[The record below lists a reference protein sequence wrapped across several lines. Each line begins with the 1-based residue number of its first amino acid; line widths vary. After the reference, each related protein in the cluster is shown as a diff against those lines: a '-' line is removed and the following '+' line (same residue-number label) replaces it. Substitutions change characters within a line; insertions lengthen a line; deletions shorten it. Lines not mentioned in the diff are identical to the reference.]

1 MSSSSTKPEAPPL
14 PARIVVGRLVRP
26 HGVRGEL
33 VVEPLSDI
41 SSRFDAGRRLH
52 CRGRGAPRELTV
64 VRSRPTARGLLVE
77 FAEVGTRDDAEA
89 LRGAELEVDRGEA
102 PPAAAGEYYYY
113 ELVGALCVDARDGV
127 LGRVVDL
134 EEGPAG
140 LLLLVENEAG
150 RRLPLPFVAA
160 FVAGVDRVER
170 RIDWRLPEGLIAAC
184 ASRS

>member
-14 PARIVVGRLVRP
+14 PARILVGRIVRP
-26 HGVRGEL
+26 HGVRGET
-33 VVEPLSDI
+33 VVEPLSDLP
-41 SSRFDAGRRLH
+41 SRFDAGRRLR
-52 CRGRGAPRELTV
+52 CRSGGAARELTV
-64 VRSRPTARGLLVE
+64 VRSRPAAHGLLVT
-77 FAEVGTRDDAEA
+77 FGEVASRDDAEA
-89 LRGAELEVDRGEA
+89 LRGAELEVDRGEV
-102 PPAAAGEYYYY
+102 PPAAEGEYYYY
-113 ELVGALCVDARDGV
+113 ELVGALCVDEREGEI
-127 LGRVVDL
+127 GRVVDL

-160 FVAGVDRVER
+160 FVAGVDREAR

>member
-14 PARIVVGRLVRP
+14 PGEVVVGRLLRP

-33 VVEPLSDI
+33 VVEPLSDL
-41 SSRFDAGRRLH
+41 SSRFDSGRRLR
-52 CRGRGAPRELTV
+52 CRGRGAARELTV
-64 VRSRPTARGLLVE
+64 VRSRPAAHGLLVT
-77 FAEVGTRDDAEA
+77 FAEIANRDDAEA
-89 LRGAELEVDRGEA
+89 LRGAELAVDRA
-102 PPAAAGEYYYY
+102 DVPPPPAGELYYY
-113 ELVGALCVDARDGV
+113 ELVGALCVDAREGE

-134 EEGPAG
+134 EEGPSG

-160 FVAGVDRVER
+160 FVAGVDRAAR